1 MQGWVGPASWA
12 GSWNSALRWP
22 LVACAW
28 LPGPPRHLW
37 EIRSWLPPLQ
47 IDFLPYSLQSI
58 SHSFW
63 VHLRGEKKSNF
74 EPWT

>member
-12 GSWNSALRWP
+12 GSWSSALWWL

-37 EIRSWLPPLQ
+37 EIRLWLPSLQ
-47 IDFLPYSLQSI
+47 IDFPPYSLQSI

-63 VHLRGEKKSNF
+63 VHLRGKKKSNF
-74 EPWT
+74 ESWT